1 MKTRISV
8 RSLYLSTSEF
18 RDILALFLSAGYQ
31 TDVTNHVF
39 EPTICKSKNST
50 FCRRNKSTS
59 LALRMS
65 LAPSALTQPPCGCG
79 KSKSTCV
86 FFGNPPR
93 GLTKMKPYPG
103 CHFFLFSKKG
113 RKKKEEERNNNN
125 KMITRKEDIRYTS
138 FSIIYFII
146 SLQINIFVLVACLLE
161 RIGIVECAL
170 WVLNHPEQ
178 SNSLLNNKKT
188 NRWNEKALWAIT
200 VRLPYFHPQYSPR
213 NGPWECLAWTQRT
226 LGRVNEKNETPRT
239 FGSISVQRAP
249 ISGFGL

>member
-59 LALRMS
+59 LTLRMS

-103 CHFFLFSKKG
+103 CHFFLFSEKAKKKKKKG
-113 RKKKEEERNNNN
+113 KEKERNNKNN
-125 KMITRKEDIRYTS
+125 KMITKKECITYT
-138 FSIIYFII
+138 FFFLIHFII

-161 RIGIVECAL
+161 RNCRMRFMG
-170 WVLNHPEQ
+170 PK
-178 SNSLLNNKKT
+178 SSKT
-188 NRWNEKALWAIT
+188 I
-200 VRLPYFHPQYSPR
+200 
-213 NGPWECLAWTQRT
+213 
-226 LGRVNEKNETPRT
+226 
-239 FGSISVQRAP
+239 
-249 ISGFGL
+249 

>member
-1 MKTRISV
+1 MQIKKFNFLQTEQV
-8 RSLYLSTSEF
+8 
-18 RDILALFLSAGYQ
+18 DIAG
-31 TDVTNHVF
+31 F
-39 EPTICKSKNST
+39 AK
-50 FCRRNKSTS
+50 
-59 LALRMS
+59 S
-65 LAPSALTQPPCGCG
+65 LAPTALTQPPCGCG

-86 FFGNPPR
+86 FIGNPPR

-113 RKKKEEERNNNN
+113 KKKKEEEINNNN

-138 FSIIYFII
+138 FPIIYFII

-188 NRWNEKALWAIT
+188 NR
-200 VRLPYFHPQYSPR
+200 
-213 NGPWECLAWTQRT
+213 
-226 LGRVNEKNETPRT
+226 
-239 FGSISVQRAP
+239 
-249 ISGFGL
+249 